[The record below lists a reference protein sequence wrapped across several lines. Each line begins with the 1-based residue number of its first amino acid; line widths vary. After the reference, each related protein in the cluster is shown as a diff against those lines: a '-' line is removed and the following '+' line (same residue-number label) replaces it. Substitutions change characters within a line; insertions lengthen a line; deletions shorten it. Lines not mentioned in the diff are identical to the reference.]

1 MSQDNGL
8 SEKLRRLVETVDAA
22 SLLTEPLTS
31 SIHEL
36 LKVSA
41 MEVGAREASV
51 LVRDGTTGDLRFLAA
66 TGAAAPQLMKMKVPA
81 GKGIAGFVISSGQPM
96 AVADVDEE
104 ASFYAEVDKATGF
117 STEMLL
123 ATPLSYHGEVIGVL
137 EYVNRPGEPP
147 HQPFTPEEMDK
158 AALFGEAIASLVN
171 AYESAKIF
179 RELGEKVVGGS
190 DEDFELD
197 SIREWLEGVRSSA
210 EHREMMDLAILIREV
225 ASRGENERALCREI
239 LGSVL
244 KYSKSRDETNY
255 LGL

>member
-8 SEKLRRLVETVDAA
+8 NEKLRRLVETVDAA

-41 MEVGAREASV
+41 MEIGAREASV

-81 GKGIAGFVISSGQPM
+81 GKGIAGFVMSSAQPM

-104 ASFYAEVDKATGF
+104 SAFYAEVDKATGF

-137 EYVNRPGEPP
+137 EYVNQPGEPP

-158 AALFGEAIASLVN
+158 AGLFGEAIASLVN
-171 AYESAKIF
+171 AYESAKLF
-179 RELGEKVVGGS
+179 RELGEKVVGG
-190 DEDFELD
+190 DEDFDLD
-197 SIREWLEGVRSSA
+197 SIRQWLDGVRSSA
-210 EHREMMDLAILIREV
+210 EHREMMDLAILIREI
-225 ASRGENERALCREI
+225 ANQGENERALCREI
-239 LGSVL
+239 LESVL
-244 KYSKSRDETNY
+244 KYSRSRDETNF
-255 LGL
+255 LSL

>member
-36 LKVSA
+36 LRVSA
-41 MEVGAREASV
+41 MEIGAREASV

-66 TGAAAPQLMKMKVPA
+66 TGSAAPQLMKVKVPA

-96 AVADVDEE
+96 AVANVEQE
-104 ASFYAEVDKATGF
+104 ANFYAEIDKVTGF

-147 HQPFTPEEMDK
+147 HEPFTPDEMDK
-158 AALFGEAIASLVN
+158 AGLFGEAIASLVN
-171 AYESAKIF
+171 AYESAKLF
-179 RELGEKVVGGS
+179 RELGEKVVGAEENFDLG
-190 DEDFELD
+190 
-197 SIREWLEGVRSSA
+197 SIREWLEGVRSSS
-210 EHREMMDLAILIREV
+210 EHREMMDLAILIREI
-225 ASRGENERALCREI
+225 ASQGESERALCKEI
-239 LGSVL
+239 LEAVL
-244 KYSKSRDETNY
+244 KHSRSRDATNF
-255 LGL
+255 LSL

>member
-22 SLLTEPLTS
+22 SLHTEPLTS

-41 MEVGAREASV
+41 MEIGAREASV
-51 LVRDGTTGDLRFLAA
+51 LVRDGETGDLRFLAA
-66 TGAAAPQLMKMKVPA
+66 TGEAGPQLMKMKVPA

-104 ASFYAEVDKATGF
+104 ANFYAEVDKATGF

-137 EYVNRPGEPP
+137 EYVNRPEETS
-147 HQPFTPEEMDK
+147 HEPFTPEEMDK

-171 AYESAKIF
+171 AYESAKLF
-179 RELGEKVVGGS
+179 RELGEKVVGG

-225 ASRGENERALCREI
+225 ASRGENERALCREV
-239 LGSVL
+239 LQSVL
-244 KYSKSRDETNY
+244 KFSKSRDETNY

>member
-22 SLLTEPLTS
+22 SLLTEPLTN
-31 SIHEL
+31 SIQEL

-66 TGAAAPQLMKMKVPA
+66 TGEAAPQLMKMRVPA
-81 GKGIAGFVISSGQPM
+81 GKGVAGFVISSGQPM
-96 AVADVDEE
+96 AVSDVEEE

-171 AYESAKIF
+171 ASSAK
-179 RELGEKVVGGS
+179 RLSGLSK
-190 DEDFELD
+190 
-197 SIREWLEGVRSSA
+197 
-210 EHREMMDLAILIREV
+210 ILILTLFVSGWRVSE
-225 ASRGENERALCREI
+225 ALLNIER
-239 LGSVL
+239 
-244 KYSKSRDETNY
+244 
-255 LGL
+255 

>member
-8 SEKLRRLVETVDAA
+8 SEKLRRLVQTVDAA
-22 SLLTEPLTS
+22 SLMTEPLTD

-41 MEVGAREASV
+41 IEIGAREASV
-51 LVRDGTTGDLRFLAA
+51 LVRDGSSGDLRFLAA

-96 AVADVDEE
+96 AVSDVDEE
-104 ASFYAEVDKATGF
+104 AAFYAEVDKATGF

-123 ATPLSYHGEVIGVL
+123 ATPLSHHGEVIGVL

-147 HQPFTPEEMDK
+147 YEPFTPDEMDK
-158 AALFGEAIASLVN
+158 AALFGNAIASLVN
-171 AYESAKIF
+171 AYESAKLF
-179 RELGEKVVGGS
+179 RELGEKVVGTES
-190 DEDFELD
+190 DVDLA

-210 EHREMMDLAILIREV
+210 EHREMLELAVLIREV
-225 ASRGENERALCREI
+225 ANRGESERALCREV
-239 LGSVL
+239 LEAVL
-244 KYSKSRDETNY
+244 KYSRTKDETNF
-255 LGL
+255 LGF

>member
-36 LKVSA
+36 LRVSA
-41 MEVGAREASV
+41 MEIGAREASV

-66 TGAAAPQLMKMKVPA
+66 TGSAAPQLMKVKVPA

-96 AVADVDEE
+96 AVANVEQE
-104 ASFYAEVDKATGF
+104 ANFYAEIDKVTGF

-147 HQPFTPEEMDK
+147 HEPFTPDEMDK
-158 AALFGEAIASLVN
+158 AGLFGEAIASLVN
-171 AYESAKIF
+171 AYESAKLF
-179 RELGEKVVGGS
+179 RELGEKVVGAEENFDLG
-190 DEDFELD
+190 
-197 SIREWLEGVRSSA
+197 SIREWLEGVRSSS
-210 EHREMMDLAILIREV
+210 EHREMMDLAILIREI
-225 ASRGENERALCREI
+225 ASQGESERALCKEI
-239 LGSVL
+239 LEAVL
-244 KYSKSRDETNY
+244 KYSRSRDATNY
-255 LGL
+255 LSL

>member
-36 LKVSA
+36 LRVSA
-41 MEVGAREASV
+41 MEIGAREASV
-51 LVRDGTTGDLRFLAA
+51 LVRDGATGDLRFLAA
-66 TGAAAPQLMKMKVPA
+66 TGSAAPQLMKVKVPA

-96 AVADVDEE
+96 AVANVEQE
-104 ASFYAEVDKATGF
+104 ANFYAEIDKVTGF

-147 HQPFTPEEMDK
+147 HEPFTPDEMDK
-158 AALFGEAIASLVN
+158 AGLFGEAIASLVN
-171 AYESAKIF
+171 AYESAKLF
-179 RELGEKVVGGS
+179 RELGEKVVGAEENFDLG
-190 DEDFELD
+190 
-197 SIREWLEGVRSSA
+197 SIREWLEGVRSSS
-210 EHREMMDLAILIREV
+210 EHREMMDLAILIREI
-225 ASRGENERALCREI
+225 ASQGESERALCKEI
-239 LGSVL
+239 LEAVL
-244 KYSKSRDETNY
+244 KYSRSRDATNF
-255 LGL
+255 LSL